1 MNFSDMDKQKSWLV
15 DTLVVLGTAQA
26 DAFLEKQ
33 KDTSEKSVLVDITV
47 KDVDDTMQEI
57 QKWCDVSDA
66 KVRLSSLSM
75 KITMTCLSVNLILL
89 F

>member
-1 MNFSDMDKQKSWLV
+1 MNFSDMDKQKSWLI

-33 KDTSEKSVLVDITV
+33 KDTSEKSVLVDIAV

-57 QKWCDVSDA
+57 QKWCDVSDS